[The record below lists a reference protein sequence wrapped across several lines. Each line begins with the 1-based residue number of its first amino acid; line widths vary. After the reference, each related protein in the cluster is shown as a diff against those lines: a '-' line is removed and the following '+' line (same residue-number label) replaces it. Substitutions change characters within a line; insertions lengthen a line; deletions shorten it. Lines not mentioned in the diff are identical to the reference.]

1 MTLENKMP
9 FKLIIGIYVT
19 NQLINIH
26 ALKIT
31 RDDTFHVNYS
41 LTLYTKKIVAIYY

>member
-1 MTLENKMP
+1 MTLENKIP
-9 FKLIIGIYVT
+9 FKLIIGIYVI

-31 RDDTFHVNYS
+31 CDDTFGIISIIH
-41 LTLYTKKIVAIYY
+41 